1 MNLKIKRVMG
11 WVTKGLTKV
20 SGKVFVKVGRKVGII
35 YTIRRQKSLDKIQ
48 GCINKIYFVFSLNR
62 FIKRIEID
70 NKINNNSIN
79 INNNKL
85 KMRNKEVIL
94 TKLERLEAEIKLVGY
109 NIRTANQDIAYDKV
123 SKVLEDLS
131 DIRTLIN
138 TEHQA

>member
-1 MNLKIKRVMG
+1 MKLKIKQAVS
-11 WVTKGLTKV
+11 WVSKRLV
-20 SGKVFVKVGRKVGII
+20 QWAGRVGII
-35 YTIRRQKSLDKIQ
+35 YTIRRQKSLNKIQ

-79 INNNKL
+79 INNNNKL

-109 NIRTANQDIAYDKV
+109 NIRTANQDAAYEKV
-123 SKVLEDLS
+123 GKVLEDLS

-138 TEHQA
+138 TEHQD

>member
-1 MNLKIKRVMG
+1 MKLKIKHVRSWVNKRLVQWAGRVC
-11 WVTKGLTKV
+11 V
-20 SGKVFVKVGRKVGII
+20 I
-35 YTIRRQKSLDKIQ
+35 YTIRRQKSLNKIQ

-79 INNNKL
+79 NNNNNKL

-109 NIRTANQDIAYDKV
+109 NIRTANQDAAYEKV
-123 SKVLEDLS
+123 GKVLEDLS

-138 TEHQA
+138 TEYQA

>member
-1 MNLKIKRVMG
+1 MNLRIKPVVG
-11 WVTKGLTKV
+11 WVTNQ
-20 SGKVFVKVGRKVGII
+20 FVELAGKVGII
-35 YTIRRQKSLDKIQ
+35 YTIRRRKSLDKIQ

-70 NKINNNSIN
+70 NRINKKSIN

-109 NIRTANQDIAYDKV
+109 NVRTANQDVAYEKV
-123 SKVLEDLS
+123 GKVLEDLS